1 MAVQEEMPT
10 HLDLMN
16 PVLEALETLGGSGTS
31 REIYEEVVK
40 IADLPDEILEIPHE
54 AGKGN
59 TTEIQYRLSWARHYL
74 KHYGLLEKSTRGV
87 WNLVRS
93 KRKTKR
99 VNPQAVGKAVRS
111 KLRSST
117 AKKSKSKTKA
127 RRSVHSG
134 MPEERQDSWRSEL
147 QNILVNTID
156 PVAFERLCQRILRES
171 GFVKVEV
178 TRRDAD
184 GGFGGRG
191 IVRLGDLLSFRV
203 SFQCVRT
210 QGNLTAGAI
219 REFRGFITG
228 SDDRALFITT
238 GSFSRNAMK
247 EAMLETSS
255 PMDLIDG
262 EQLAD
267 RLRRLSLGVSAV
279 SAKQVVVDHEW
290 FKNI

>member
-1 MAVQEEMPT
+1 MAAEKDIPS

-16 PVLEALETLGGSGTS
+16 PVLEAIEALGGSGTS

-40 IADLPDEILEIPHE
+40 ITHLSDEILEIPHE

-59 TTEIQYRLSWARHYL
+59 TTEIQYRLSWTRRYL
-74 KHYGLLEKSTRGV
+74 KHYGLLDNSTRGV

-93 KRKTKR
+93 KRKAKR
-99 VNPQAVGKAVRS
+99 VDPQAVGKAVRS
-111 KLRSST
+111 KLKSASG
-117 AKKSKSKTKA
+117 KKSKAKA
-127 RRSVHSG
+127 RKSDHSG
-134 MPEERQDSWRSEL
+134 MPEEKQESWRTEL
-147 QNILVNTID
+147 QDIMVNTID
-156 PVAFERLCQRILRES
+156 PLAFERLCQRILRES
-171 GFVKVEV
+171 GFVEVEV
-178 TRRDAD
+178 IRRDQD

-210 QGNLTAGAI
+210 QGNITAGDI

-228 SDDRALFITT
+228 PEDRAVFITT

-247 EAMLETSS
+247 EATLETFS

-279 SAKQVVVDHEW
+279 SAKQVVVDHDW

>member
-1 MAVQEEMPT
+1 MAVQEEMPS
-10 HLDLMN
+10 HLDFMN

-40 IADLPDEILEIPHE
+40 IVEVPDEMLEIPHE

-59 TTEIQYRLSWARHYL
+59 TTEIQYRLFWTRRYL
-74 KHYGLLEKSTRGV
+74 KHYGLLQNSTRGV
-87 WNLVRS
+87 WALVRS
-93 KRKTKR
+93 KQRSKR
-99 VNPQAVGKAVRS
+99 VNPQAVGKAVQK
-111 KLRSST
+111 KLKSSST
-117 AKKSKSKTKA
+117 GTSKA
-127 RRSVHSG
+127 RERQSDHSG
-134 MPEERQDSWRSEL
+134 MPEEKHDTWRAEL
-147 QNILVNTID
+147 QDILINKID
-156 PVAFERLCQRILRES
+156 PVAFERLCQRVLRES

-178 TRRDAD
+178 SRRDTD

-191 IVRLGDLLSFRV
+191 VVRLGELLSFRV

-210 QGNLTAGAI
+210 QGNITAGA
-219 REFRGFITG
+219 FRDFRAFITG
-228 SDDRALFITT
+228 PDDRALFVTT

-262 EQLAD
+262 EQLAN
-267 RLRRLSLGVSAV
+267 RLRRLSLGVSAKYG
-279 SAKQVVVDHEW
+279 KQVVIDRRW